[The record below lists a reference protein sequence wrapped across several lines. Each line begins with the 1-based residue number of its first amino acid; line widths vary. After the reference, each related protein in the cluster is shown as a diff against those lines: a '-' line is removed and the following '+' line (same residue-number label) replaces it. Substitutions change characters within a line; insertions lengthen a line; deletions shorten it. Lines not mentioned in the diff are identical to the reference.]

1 MTRINVVPPTEL
13 TNKHLMAEYRELP
26 RIFTEV
32 KKKVNNNVSVDD
44 LTQPDHYKMGKG
56 HVMFFMS
63 RCGWL
68 VHRYVTLHDELVNR
82 GYSLNDD
89 MYNSIV
95 NGVNDIPVEFF
106 DWYEPTDSAMTV
118 NRARILERLS

>member
-1 MTRINVVPPTEL
+1 MTRINVVPPSEL

-32 KKKVNNNVSVDD
+32 KKKVNAGISVND
-44 LTQPDHYKMGKG
+44 LTQPEHYKMGQG

-82 GYSLNDD
+82 GYSLNGD

-95 NGVNDIPVEFF
+95 NGVNEIPVEFL
-106 DWYEPTDSAMTV
+106 DWYEPTDIAMTV